1 MRAVPSPAPLVS
13 PLLVGAALL
22 AAAGGVYLL
31 VRTRRPA
38 LPQGEVSAG
47 ALIYEVGAVQVV
59 QQGLWLRWSS
69 GLQVDADGD
78 PRAYHPGDW
87 GPRSPG
93 RQPLG
98 LDAPENAGRPLDPS
112 APGPGTWPGVVASG
126 APGAQVPLVQSGQAP
141 AQPFAGY
148 WLSKTALQ
156 DSRYP
161 SDDVRSYISSSAIP
175 YIAVPPELRKLGV
188 RLGDLVRVMRSGRSS
203 FAIVADVGPAG
214 KLGEGSILLAERL
227 GVPADPRG
235 GGVRDGVRFELL
247 LGSSSERPLSLTEI
261 DSSAW

>member
-1 MRAVPSPAPLVS
+1 M
-13 PLLVGAALL
+13 
-22 AAAGGVYLL
+22 
-31 VRTRRPA
+31 
-38 LPQGEVSAG
+38 
-47 ALIYEVGAVQVV
+47 V
-59 QQGLWLRWSS
+59 QQGQWLRWSS

-78 PRAYHPGDW
+78 PRAYHPSDW
-87 GPRSPG
+87 GPRIPG

-161 SDDVRSYISSSAIP
+161 SNDVRRYISSSAIP

-188 RLGDLVRVMRSGRSS
+188 LSAAAYTLSGDALAHAVTPKAIFLYTLRQLLPWLQRAAELGVLVARASAGGRESDGGRGLDLPAPSLTLEPPAAQDDPLLRALVETTQTLTRVLARRSGLR
-203 FAIVADVGPAG
+203 
-214 KLGEGSILLAERL
+214 ER
-227 GVPADPRG
+227 D
-235 GGVRDGVRFELL
+235 
-247 LGSSSERPLSLTEI
+247 
-261 DSSAW
+261 